1 MPEEVKEEEKVDS
14 PEPETS
20 EEVKEEVKEEKPK
33 GLIGKRVGESVEV
46 QTPRGPHP
54 YEIISISVYNG

>member
-33 GLIGKRVGESVEV
+33 GLIGKMADAYDVDR
-46 QTPRGPHP
+46 
-54 YEIISISVYNG
+54 IISNDRSNACK

>member
-1 MPEEVKEEEKVDS
+1 MAEEVKEEKIDS

-33 GLIGKRVGESVEV
+33 GIIG
-46 QTPRGPHP
+46 
-54 YEIISISVYNG
+54 